1 MQSRFHPMFY
11 VLLPLAVLGFAT
23 QFESLLYSL
32 AIPIA
37 IIAVLF
43 VAYYIMQKRKVG
55 GGRPSGYMRQ
65 APPRQTRRSPEKTKP
80 KRQTMPFRVIEGS
93 KNKDDDDTPR
103 YH

>member
-23 QFESLLYSL
+23 QFESILYSL

-43 VAYYIMQKRKVG
+43 AAYYIMQKRKIG
-55 GGRPSGYMRQ
+55 GGRSSYQRQ
-65 APPRQTRRSPEKTKP
+65 APPRQMRRPPEKTKP

>member
-1 MQSRFHPMFY
+1 VPSRFHPMFY

-23 QFESLLYSL
+23 QFDSILRSI

-43 VAYYIMQKRKVG
+43 VLYYIMQKRKIG
-55 GGRPSGYMRQ
+55 GHRSGYHRQ
-65 APPRQTRRSPEKTKP
+65 APPRQVRKAQEKSKP
-80 KRQTMPFRVIEGS
+80 RRQTMPFRVIEGN
-93 KNKDDDDTPR
+93 KNKDDDNTPR

>member
-23 QFESLLYSL
+23 QFESILYSL

-43 VAYYIMQKRKVG
+43 VAYYVMQKRKI
-55 GGRPSGYMRQ
+55 GGRRSSHRQ
-65 APPRQTRRSPEKTKP
+65 APPRQMRRPPEKA